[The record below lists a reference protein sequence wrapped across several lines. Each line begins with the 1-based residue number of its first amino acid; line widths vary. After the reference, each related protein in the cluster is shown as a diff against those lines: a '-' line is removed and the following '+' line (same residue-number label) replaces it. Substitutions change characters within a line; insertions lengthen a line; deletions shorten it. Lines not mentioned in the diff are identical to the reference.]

1 MKRKVYIKN
10 KHKKAKKIVIIL
22 IIIFTNIYLIIEYIN
37 KSISPKLINYAELEI
52 KKLSSSIIT
61 ESIKLED
68 IEKLDSNDI
77 FIITKNEKNEIMTI
91 DINPVTLNKIIK
103 SLTMEIQKKLKDL
116 ELGRINENNEKN
128 NKGIVLK
135 IPLGE
140 IYDNFLLNDKGPK
153 IPVRIKLL
161 GDMESKIN
169 SNIKNYGI
177 NNALLE
183 IKLEITI
190 EEKVILP
197 ISTKEIEVKQEIPI
211 VIKIITGT
219 VPNYYSNGINKSESF
234 SIPVE

>member
-1 MKRKVYIKN
+1 MKRKIHIKK
-10 KHKKAKKIVIIL
+10 KHKKIKIIIILL
-22 IIIFTNIYLIIEYIN
+22 IIIVNSYLIIEYIN
-37 KSISPKLINYAELEI
+37 KTISPKLINYAELEI

-61 ESIKLED
+61 ESLKTED
-68 IEKLDSNDI
+68 IENLNTNKI

-91 DINPVTLNKIIK
+91 DINSVTLNQIIK
-103 SLTMEIQKKLKDL
+103 NTTTEIQKKLKEL
-116 ELGRINENNEKN
+116 EQGKINENNEENK
-128 NKGIVLK
+128 KGIVLK
-135 IPLGE
+135 IPLGQ

-153 IPVRIKLL
+153 IPVKIKVL

-169 SNIKNYGI
+169 SSIKNYGI

-183 IKLEITI
+183 ITLEITI

-197 ISTKEIEVKQEIPI
+197 ISTKEIQVKQEIPI

-234 SIPVE
+234 SIPIE